1 MKTFLPRLNI
11 AKPLGCWLLAAAV
24 YLVVVGLIDRSGLLP
39 GWFAGDEAAAVLG
52 FALGILLVFRTN
64 TANDRWWE
72 ARRQWG
78 QLVNDIRNLALK
90 VRAHVAVDESE
101 LRPFGRLLI
110 AFPHALRLHLRGVSG
125 VAAVPGFEH
134 DPTTFSHAPGYIA
147 GLVLETLNRW
157 NREGRLLDTMWVLD
171 VHARSLLDIC
181 GACERIRNTPLA
193 SSYRSLVRASI
204 VVYVLVAPW
213 SISFDTGWT
222 LFPVLILAFAFMF
235 GLELTAEAVEEP
247 FGTEGDD
254 LPLDQLCGT
263 IQRFV
268 EEVVDQPAVELQ
280 SPTA

>member
-1 MKTFLPRLNI
+1 MNRFFPRLNI
-11 AKPLGCWLLAAAV
+11 ARPLGCWLLASAA
-24 YLVVVGLIDRSGLLP
+24 YLVVVGLIDRSDLLP

-90 VRAHVAVDESE
+90 ARAHVAVDEIE

-110 AFPHALRLHLRGVSG
+110 AFPHALRLHLRGVRG

-134 DPTTFSHAPGYIA
+134 DPTTFPHAPGYIA
-147 GLVLETLNRW
+147 GLIHETLNRW

-171 VHARSLLDIC
+171 VHARSLLDVC

-193 SSYRSLVRASI
+193 SSYRSLVRVSI
-204 VVYVLVAPW
+204 LVYVLVAPW
-213 SISFDTGWT
+213 SISLDTGWA
-222 LFPVLILAFAFMF
+222 LFPVLLLAFAFMF
-235 GLELTAEAVEEP
+235 GVELTAEAVEEP

-254 LPLDQLCGT
+254 LPLDHLCGVM
-263 IQRFV
+263 QQFV
-268 EEVVDQPAVELQ
+268 EESLELPTVEYQ
-280 SPTA
+280 VPGA